1 MHSAS
6 LNQRQARLRKAMAK
20 EEQRQE
26 KDATVEQDKR
36 RPVPAP
42 LQDARL
48 LKSRIYAIL
57 VAIGISGFVILSR
70 RASKSPLPS
79 SWALCTRPGSFIYTV
94 DANEPSAE
102 CIVIHN
108 ERIVDRGS
116 KKDVQA
122 RWGDMDTTGPVIG
135 APAVSAKSGL
145 KFKYLKPGE
154 AAFPGFTDAHA
165 HVLEYGAFRDLNLAD
180 TTSIDGIIQRLR
192 EYILSRPEILNDKSA
207 FIMSWGW
214 NQNLYP
220 GGAFP
225 VAADLETDDILKGRP
240 IVLARVD
247 GHSYWVSQKILDMLK
262 PLPDDV
268 PGGVIRRDSQGNPTG
283 IFVDNAMALVD
294 QKRPPWTEKQMLHFF
309 NGAVQDALA
318 HGLTFIHDA
327 MSSFPAINFF
337 QGLAEKGALPIR
349 LYLMANS
356 AEDEYWGEK
365 IPRLIGYGNDR
376 LNLRS
381 VKLVADGALGS
392 WGAAMIEPYSDNSD
406 TRGLEV
412 TAKKVLW
419 DFIVRFHQDDW
430 QVNVHCIGDRANRD
444 VLDAF
449 ESVLASNDSTTLTRS
464 YRHRIEHAQIMTQ
477 EDLKRTGRLGIIA
490 SVQPTHATSDMSYAE
505 DRLGPKRIKGA
516 YAWQTLKKNGAPL
529 ALGSDFPVE
538 GIDPL
543 LGFYAAITRL
553 DLEGHSPHGDGGWFP
568 EQRLS
573 REEALHGMTL
583 GAAYAAY
590 QEEIIGSLTPGKRA
604 DIVILDKDIMR
615 VQPSDILLT
624 KVKATIVDGRL
635 VYGRI

>member
-1 MHSAS
+1 
-6 LNQRQARLRKAMAK
+6 
-20 EEQRQE
+20 
-26 KDATVEQDKR
+26 
-36 RPVPAP
+36 
-42 LQDARL
+42 
-48 LKSRIYAIL
+48 
-57 VAIGISGFVILSR
+57 
-70 RASKSPLPS
+70 
-79 SWALCTRPGSFIYTV
+79 
-94 DANEPSAE
+94 
-102 CIVIHN
+102 
-108 ERIVDRGS
+108 
-116 KKDVQA
+116 
-122 RWGDMDTTGPVIG
+122 
-135 APAVSAKSGL
+135 
-145 KFKYLKPGE
+145 
-154 AAFPGFTDAHA
+154 
-165 HVLEYGAFRDLNLAD
+165 
-180 TTSIDGIIQRLR
+180 
-192 EYILSRPEILNDKSA
+192 
-207 FIMSWGW
+207 
-214 NQNLYP
+214 
-220 GGAFP
+220 
-225 VAADLETDDILKGRP
+225 
-240 IVLARVD
+240 
-247 GHSYWVSQKILDMLK
+247 
-262 PLPDDV
+262 
-268 PGGVIRRDSQGNPTG
+268 
-283 IFVDNAMALVD
+283 
-294 QKRPPWTEKQMLHFF
+294 
-309 NGAVQDALA
+309 
-318 HGLTFIHDA
+318 
-327 MSSFPAINFF
+327 
-337 QGLAEKGALPIR
+337 
-349 LYLMANS
+349 MANS